1 MIGTIASGEVKRKV
15 GSRGAFAV
23 AETITLPNG
32 ATFDKTY
39 TVWYDGEE
47 SPNVGDIV
55 TVTGEVS
62 VKTRE
67 YAAPSGM
74 KTAIDINFNDPKV
87 QVLGR
92 QTVEEEGLPF

>member
-39 TVWYDGEE
+39 TVWLESDD

-67 YAAPSGM
+67 YPAPSGM

-87 QVLGR
+87 QVLGKAA
-92 QTVEEEGLPF
+92 QEEEGLPF